1 MVTCASCGPQPRP
14 PTAALVHTQGTDQLM
29 VSGQGSAPLPCP
41 PGSWLGFLQRISGT
55 HWAVNTL
62 GGERGAIHWEA
73 GGRRVQDLPEAG
85 WLSCL
90 LPPIPRTQ
98 FLDQPSPASAWMEP
112 RHKEAANHCALLQEH
127 AQRCYV
133 RGEQPCGSRWPGGAG
148 LCGIT
153 GMEPGKALPGHDPRG
168 PFRPHQGCSG
178 ACSRPRA

>member
-1 MVTCASCGPQPRP
+1 MVTCASRGPQPRP

-41 PGSWLGFLQRISGT
+41 PGFWLGFLQRISGT

-73 GGRRVQDLPEAG
+73 GGRRVQDLPEGG

-133 RGEQPCGSRWPGGAG
+133 RGEQPCGSRWPG
-148 LCGIT
+148 
-153 GMEPGKALPGHDPRG
+153 R
-168 PFRPHQGCSG
+168 SG
-178 ACSRPRA
+178 ALRDYGDGAWQGPSRA